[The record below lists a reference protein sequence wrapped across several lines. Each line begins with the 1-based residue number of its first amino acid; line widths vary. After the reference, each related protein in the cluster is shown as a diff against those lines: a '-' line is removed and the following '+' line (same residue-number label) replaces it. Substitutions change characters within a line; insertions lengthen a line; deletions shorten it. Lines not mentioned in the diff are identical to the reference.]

1 MKWICVEVRMEV
13 TNSDYPRLVRILRFG
28 EFFESY
34 EKVKLNDPIDC
45 TLIKVITDLNF
56 PNQCFYSKM
65 SHFTWIVLSL
75 KLCPRETFIFQR
87 GDNVSHWL
95 NSSFEFLSEA
105 KKTKN
110 HEAFYLCDSSSTSLR
125 MVFKLL
131 FQTRRLIGS
140 KIENLRLIGIDRV
153 KII

>member
-45 TLIKVITDLNF
+45 TLIKVITDSNF

-65 SHFTWIVLSL
+65 SHLRWSYSL

-125 MVFKLL
+125 MVFKLFL
-131 FQTRRLIGS
+131 QSRRLIGL
-140 KIENLRLIGIDRV
+140 KISNPRLTGIDRV